1 MLCSHLRFAI
11 CIFKQT
17 CQKKGEH
24 MNKIE
29 EFKDLVFDYN
39 HEILIIN
46 GEKVTEPIIVKL
58 NSQDAWGVSKVF
70 NYQMTRS
77 GMELPVVTIDLDV

>member
-1 MLCSHLRFAI
+1 
-11 CIFKQT
+11 
-17 CQKKGEH
+17 